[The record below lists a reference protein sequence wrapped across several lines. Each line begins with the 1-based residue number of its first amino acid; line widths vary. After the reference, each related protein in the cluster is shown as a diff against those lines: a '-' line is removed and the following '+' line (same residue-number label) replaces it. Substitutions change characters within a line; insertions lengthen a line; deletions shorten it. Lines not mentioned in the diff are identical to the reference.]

1 MEFMKLADVEVVET
15 ATETDKVLI
24 EQNGEIKRVPKT
36 EVGGGGA
43 IKTAI
48 IKSSDYDNAIAGVQT
63 MASAPEITYECINM
77 TFEEAYQTMANGEPL
92 SVMGMLAFDSTPGC
106 TTMGLVVFLGMV
118 LGVPCIG
125 ISFMRPQ
132 IDLYWTSNG
141 LSTEEPGGEQ

>member
-43 IKTAI
+43 IKTVI

-63 MASAPEITYECINM
+63 MASAPEITCECINM
-77 TFEEAYQTMANGEPL
+77 TFEEAYQTMASGEPL
-92 SVMGMLAFDSTPGC
+92 SLLGMLVFNNAPVC
-106 TTMGLVVFLGMV
+106 TTRGSIAFLGMV

-132 IDLYWTSNG
+132 IDLFWTANG
-141 LSTEEPGGEQ
+141 LSTEEPGDPK